1 MLPKELNTIHS
12 TKKPSKLDENKNSI
26 YLSNMRNFGIWTP
39 FRNKTAM
46 FLCLI
51 NNPLRWTLCKNCIK
65 SGRKKPKNLEIGTFQ
80 PFVVKFI
87 LDPIK
92 DRGNMSTYYG
102 KLSTKSIRQQIKPKK
117 THNKLDEQYN
127 SIYLSNMRSVGI
139 WTPFRIKIAKYFMTQ
154 QICINNS

>member
-46 FLCLI
+46 FVCLI
-51 NNPLRWTLCKNCIK
+51 NNLLRWTLCKNCIK

-87 LDPIK
+87 LDTIK

-117 THNKLDEQYN
+117 N
-127 SIYLSNMRSVGI
+127 
-139 WTPFRIKIAKYFMTQ
+139 PQ
-154 QICINNS
+154 QIGWAIKFYLPLKYEKCRNLDPISNKNILWPNKFA